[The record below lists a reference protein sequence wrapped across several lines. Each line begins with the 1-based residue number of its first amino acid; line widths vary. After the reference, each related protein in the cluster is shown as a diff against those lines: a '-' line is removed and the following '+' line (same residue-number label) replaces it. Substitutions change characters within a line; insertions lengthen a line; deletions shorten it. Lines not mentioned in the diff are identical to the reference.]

1 MYNMIEVMC
10 MIFKKLAQK
19 LNTRKVKNIAGMINP
34 VDVDFDAPKNEFL
47 NTLTKDVLKMYEKKC
62 DIKNFSS
69 LVLANPEN
77 LSHNEMVEKLFDSGV
92 IDPFEDD
99 KLQHLADNAKLLRD
113 LGLSD

>member
-1 MYNMIEVMC
+1 

-47 NTLTKDVLKMYEKKC
+47 NGLTKNVLKMYERKC
-62 DIKNFSS
+62 DIRNFSS
-69 LVLANPEN
+69 LVLSNPEN
-77 LSHNEMVEKLFDSGV
+77 LSHNEMVEELFNDGV
-92 IDPFEDD
+92 IDPFEDE
-99 KLQHLADNAKLLRD
+99 KLKHLADNSKLLRD